1 MTREIHPATAAAA
14 LGDVVR
20 PFLTIEMD
28 YPDGMVRASTL
39 QETVVIDGLTYY
51 GMGALGEVSPLQEG
65 AESRSYGAK
74 VALSGIPGNF
84 AAYLQSQDVQG
95 RQATIRVG
103 LMSHAYE
110 IVGEMVTVFVGRMD
124 TQDVSAGKNTGVE
137 VAIESLLIDWERARV
152 RRYTDVDQQAF
163 YPGDRGFE
171 YQAALQN
178 MSLIWGR

>member
-1 MTREIHPATAAAA
+1 

-51 GMGALGEVSPLQEG
+51 GMGVVGSLSPLQEG
-65 AESRSYGAK
+65 SENRSYGVTASLTG
-74 VALSGIPGNF
+74 VPGNF
-84 AAYLQSQDVQG
+84 FAYLKSQDVQG
-95 RQATIRVG
+95 RAATIKVG
-103 LMSHAYE
+103 FMNHAFE
-110 IVGEMVTVFVGRMD
+110 IVGALVTIFVGRMD
-124 TQDVSAGKNTGVE
+124 TQDFSAGKETSVE

-152 RRYTDVDQQAF
+152 RRYTDVDQQAV

-171 YQAALQN
+171 FVSALQN
-178 MSLIWGR
+178 MDLVWGR